1 MGKRHAVPENGLFH
15 DDAGSGNVFGSCFD
29 GQHIVD
35 PGRGDKVDFHAPDNP
50 CQLLAMGTVIEF
62 GMADA
67 CKPQIV
73 RPAPLEEMQ
82 VACMIDHTREIRV
95 LIVDPLD
102 QPVAEIGQLAGQP
115 FTKIT
120 HCPFPCHSF
129 RRYMRQRN
137 RIGKM
142 RLLAGLFI
150 LLMGLAPSNAATFEG
165 RRGISL
171 DIWSTWPEE
180 SRWADEAA
188 LFPFPEWRR
197 SLKSEDIKALKEAGY
212 DFVRLPID
220 PAPFL
225 SEAASANRDRL
236 YAETEAAI
244 SMVLDEG
251 LGVIVDMHAI
261 PAGSR
266 SIGTQEYLTKPELF
280 EAYLEHLRRMAMLI
294 KTRDPRQVALE
305 LFNEPTIDCDDSGTN
320 DWPDMMKQAF
330 AAARASATKL
340 TLVLSGACWG
350 GAEGLAKIDA
360 RDFPDDNLIWSF
372 HSYDPFILTHQGATW
387 AGDFMPHV
395 TGLPFPLDGVAPD
408 KLKTLVENV
417 RSAITSDAPRDRRDG
432 HLAYL
437 DDEIA
442 KIATADGLNTAMDK
456 AFDIAADWAKSNGV
470 DPADILLG
478 EFGMINQEYNRPTPV
493 DPKSRQAYYA
503 AQIRRAEDHGFR
515 WAAFAYG
522 GAFAL
527 MRDWDGMAIEPVIKP
542 GG

>member
-1 MGKRHAVPENGLFH
+1 
-15 DDAGSGNVFGSCFD
+15 
-29 GQHIVD
+29 
-35 PGRGDKVDFHAPDNP
+35 
-50 CQLLAMGTVIEF
+50 
-62 GMADA
+62 
-67 CKPQIV
+67 
-73 RPAPLEEMQ
+73 
-82 VACMIDHTREIRV
+82 
-95 LIVDPLD
+95 
-102 QPVAEIGQLAGQP
+102 
-115 FTKIT
+115 
-120 HCPFPCHSF
+120 
-129 RRYMRQRN
+129 
-137 RIGKM
+137 M
-142 RLLAGLFI
+142 RLIAGLLFLISNI
-150 LLMGLAPSNAATFEG
+150 LPLSAATFEG

-197 SLKSEDIKALKEAGY
+197 TLTADDIKALKDAGY

-225 SEAASANRDRL
+225 SESAEVHRDRL
-236 YAETEAAI
+236 YAETDAAI
-244 SMVLDEG
+244 AMVLDAG
-251 LGVIVDMHAI
+251 LSVLVDIHAI

-266 SIGTQEYLTKPELF
+266 TVGTDEYLKKPELF
-280 EAYLEHLRRMAMLI
+280 KAYLTHLRRFATLI
-294 KTRDPRQVALE
+294 KSRDANQVALE

-320 DWPDMMKQAF
+320 DWPELMKQAF

-350 GAEGLAKIDA
+350 GAEGLAKINA

-372 HSYDPFILTHQGATW
+372 HTYDPFILTHQGATW

-395 TGLPFPLDGVAPD
+395 TGLPFPLHGVAPD
-408 KLKTLVENV
+408 ELRALLESV
-417 RSAITSDAPRDRRDG
+417 RSAIVRNAPSDRRNG
-432 HLAYL
+432 HLEYL
-437 DDEIA
+437 DEEIA
-442 KIATADGLNTAMDK
+442 KIATEKGLSAAMDK
-456 AFDIAADWAKSNGV
+456 SFDIAAEWAKSNGI

-493 DPKSRQAYYA
+493 DLKSRQAYYA
-503 AQIRRAEDHGFR
+503 AQIKRAEDRGFR

-527 MRDWDGMAIEPVIKP
+527 MRDWDGMRIEPVVKP